1 MSRALTEEQLLV
13 WKDRIV
19 RQAASGVSIADFC
32 RQESVAEAKFYY
44 WKRKLYGAARGAALE
59 VKPKSAS
66 SNGLVERSAPFVQVP
81 LQESRGASWIEIVAA
96 DGTQIRLPQQNL
108 DAFELALAALSG
120 RSARAR

>member
-1 MSRALTEEQLLV
+1 MSRALTEEQLLF

-44 WKRKLYGAARGAALE
+44 WKRKLYGAARGTALE

-66 SNGLVERSAPFVQVP
+66 SNGLVRSKPGHTSFLTILA
-81 LQESRGASWIEIVAA
+81 EISRFGVSFRREK
-96 DGTQIRLPQQNL
+96 LL
-108 DAFELALAALSG
+108 
-120 RSARAR
+120 